1 MREAANEAA
10 LLERVAERYDSGKDF
25 DHYFSEYGADLV
37 LRDFRGHSLL
47 EVGCASGVMSRR
59 FAGPVADLHVL
70 DGSARYIAELRASL
84 GRNATYHVGLAEE
97 FTPPAPFDGVVLAS
111 ILEHVED
118 PVGLLRRA
126 KGWLR
131 PGGELFVIVPNA
143 NSLHRQVG
151 VAMGLLPATTAFSER
166 DRMLGHRRIYD
177 RALLEAHLG
186 EAGLRVE
193 CCEGIMIKV
202 VSNGQMQSWPEP
214 LVRALLTIGAGY
226 PELAAQIYVRS
237 RWS

>member
-1 MREAANEAA
+1 MMEVAAESA

-37 LRDFRGHSLL
+37 LRDFHGHSLL

-70 DGSARYIAELRASL
+70 DGSARYIAELRTSL
-84 GRNATYHVGLAEE
+84 DGRATYHVGLAEE
-97 FTPPAPFDGVVLAS
+97 FEPPALFDGVVLAS

-131 PGGELFVIVPNA
+131 PDGELFVIVPNA

-177 RALLEAHLG
+177 RDLLGTHLD

-193 CCEGIMIKV
+193 GCEGIMIKV
-202 VSNGQMQSWPEP
+202 VSNGQMQSWPGP
-214 LVRALLTIGAGY
+214 LVRALLAVGAGY
-226 PELAAQIYVRS
+226 PELAAQIYVRCQK
-237 RWS
+237 